1 MSKSLEECRQNLIN
15 DNDDNEKDLT
25 KTMKTK
31 KKLMF
36 SVEIFLGESLVKF
49 GKYVRQLEEKN

>member
-31 KKLMF
+31 SVFDSVFRKK
-36 SVEIFLGESLVKF
+36 I
-49 GKYVRQLEEKN
+49 